1 MFSSARSAAEK
12 RSRVFASGAAPV
24 LRCELRYCALRLPP
38 AIRSPPHTPCYWE
51 VKIYAIYAI
60 YATYATYAICHP
72 LTRKFEVAQPD
83 ALFVGFL
90 GILGIS
96 NSYLGKCEPHRQ
108 GARCQEQR
116 VWENRDLRLLS
127 LASF

>member
-12 RSRVFASGAAPV
+12 RSRVFASGATPV
-24 LRCELRYCALRLPP
+24 LRVAVATRY
-38 AIRSPPHTPCYWE
+38 
-51 VKIYAIYAI
+51 
-60 YATYATYAICHP
+60 P
-72 LTRKFEVAQPD
+72 LTRRVIGRSRYMLYMLYATPSHARFEVAQPD

-96 NSYLGKCEPHRQ
+96 NSYLGKCESHRQ

-116 VWENRDLRLLS
+116 VWENRDLRLLY
-127 LASF
+127 LASACPSNM